1 MKPLSDQ
8 QRLFLVESDQL
19 YRAWREVMW
28 RHDDYRFGIYWKT
41 VKGRDYL
48 VRLNDHAGHGRS
60 LGVRSDATELIY
72 EEFVAGKALAKSK
85 YDGVKARL
93 LSQARLNQATRLGRM
108 PHVIAEVLQRLDQV
122 HALSDL
128 RVVGTHALYAYEAM
142 AAVELRMD
150 LLASGDVDL
159 LFDARKQVSIL
170 AKKFEGNGLLGL
182 LKKVDKTFEVSGAD
196 PFRAINRDGFMVDFI
211 TQDRGMLSPKPALLS
226 QNDLA
231 LVEIANLEWLANS
244 PRVETVVISA
254 KGVPVMMP
262 VADPRAFMIHKVWL
276 SNRYDREPAK
286 KQRDLNQARMVLDL
300 LHAYLPHYPLN
311 TDELRYFPKQ
321 VVQAALGQLNKFSG
335 EDRQWLE
342 GSPVGNELI

>member
-72 EEFVAGKALAKSK
+72 QEFVTGKALAKSK
-85 YDGVKARL
+85 YDGIKARI
-93 LSQARLNQATRLGRM
+93 LSQARLNQAIRLGRI
-108 PHVIAEVLQRLDQV
+108 PHVIAEVLQKLDQV

-150 LLASGDVDL
+150 LLASSMASRRFLISFWINATTAISSSAIRLSTSICLTAASAMRTVRL
-159 LFDARKQVSIL
+159 RTSSPLFMASFT
-170 AKKFEGNGLLGL
+170 A
-182 LKKVDKTFEVSGAD
+182 S
-196 PFRAINRDGFMVDFI
+196 
-211 TQDRGMLSPKPALLS
+211 LS
-226 QNDLA
+226 
-231 LVEIANLEWLANS
+231 
-244 PRVETVVISA
+244 
-254 KGVPVMMP
+254 
-262 VADPRAFMIHKVWL
+262 
-276 SNRYDREPAK
+276 
-286 KQRDLNQARMVLDL
+286 
-300 LHAYLPHYPLN
+300 
-311 TDELRYFPKQ
+311 
-321 VVQAALGQLNKFSG
+321 
-335 EDRQWLE
+335 
-342 GSPVGNELI
+342 